1 MIITQNRNT
10 EHDSSF
16 RKGEIK
22 EGTVVSINDKDVV
35 VDIGFKSDGVIPL
48 SEFAYSSMPELNSK
62 ILVFINELDNG
73 EGRLS
78 LSKRKAD
85 FIKNIE
91 LIKQANVDGTVLP
104 GTIRRRV
111 KGGMIVN
118 VLGIE
123 AFLPGSQISL
133 KPIPN
138 LDQFIGKELH
148 FKVMN
153 IDEEHRN
160 IILSRRMVLEDERS
174 GIDLIQSSSGQ
185 ILTSYSTYDISSINH
200 QNNLIYYDREYK
212 RDQLERTLTG
222 YKKKFGK
229 TLFPTLAE
237 ENILDYYF
245 ELVSPEHLSQTF
257 YISNVNLNR
266 EKSIPYIFLR
276 PKIDGPRLE
285 SAFPHG
291 LCVAFKGTLYQERT
305 GDYSMTVYDF
315 VVVSQ
320 ADRKD
325 FELEADVELVQKK
338 VPQFR
343 KNNML
348 SPEFVE
354 ILQRKPISL
363 TTMDNLN
370 RWLSYLDWRE
380 EMVRVSAKGIRY
392 IDQTVDEKGVSF
404 KVVCQD
410 KDAFIKLIPSLR
422 FDDIYAYEPEYSS
435 DEWDF
440 VINLDKSE
448 GSNQRYRPRPFT
460 LGSYVEHSEIKLDD
474 LDLHVVDLPKK
485 WAVPVAFRVSFDF
498 NEDDQDI
505 INNISNNPHADL
517 KSFYADVK
525 SRIHSNGFLAPSAIG
540 DVALID
546 RLKRNLNLFTMQGGY
561 SPNLSTYLF
570 DISKAQLPKRA
581 LTIDHWKDTNL
592 NDEQKRAVQV
602 MCSAPD
608 IALIQGPPGT
618 GKTTVIA
625 EAIYQ
630 LIKRGEKVLLSSQS
644 NTAVDNALEKL
655 AQIPGIR
662 AVRFGKEER
671 LDKDLDYIA
680 SNVLN
685 FFYRILSKPSQE
697 RLTAWKSEDKRLKS
711 LEDWLSDAYRI
722 LPEYRNESEQNN
734 HLKSRL
740 HKAKETKD
748 KLDKLKIE
756 FEQVEETKSAIS
768 KWIDYTSGS
777 LDFTDI
783 DHFPDEIIDDFQNQV
798 IAPVRSILAQSGIDP
813 FLGWTGRSYSSPDE
827 LLLVANVGMDRIH
840 NLEDFKILLNSEYN
854 RISSIP
860 DRESI
865 TDSTASAKIAYLEN
879 KLDELENQMDDLDEN
894 ESKYSELDRERR
906 SVRKEIKQLRE
917 SGSGSDMSRFKYF
930 FNISN
935 DKGQRSIDVLD
946 SMYKSK
952 SSIMTVLTGSPR
964 KAGLALLKKAVE
976 SIDEILVEYPKL
988 IRKHQTECRQIVER
1002 ISVDFNHEAL
1012 IASRGD
1018 CVKLEKLLEESVSRL
1033 RDIENSMHTE
1043 IISYQDSFNTSI
1055 TLTRPIPEEL
1065 ESLVDQASGIA
1076 NELRFKLSDQSEFRK
1091 LTSPIMDKWLKVLSK
1106 PNEEDVGTIQP
1117 LYLKNC
1123 QVVGMTCTEN
1133 PKILTDNEYHY
1144 FDTVIIDEVSKAT
1157 PPELIM
1163 PLMLGRRAVL
1173 VGDHR
1178 QLPPLFREKELAWE
1192 EVFQMQNEDLS
1203 EAQDAANG
1211 GSNQE
1216 TVLTQENYDKYKT
1229 MVTASLFKQYFE
1241 LADPQ
1246 IKSSLFTQYRMHPH
1260 IMDTIN
1266 HFYENRLVCGID
1278 NPDQARNHGLLV
1290 NNSQCEY
1297 LAPNKHVVWIDSSQD
1312 PCGRKYYETKM
1323 QQKGCY
1329 NELEARIL
1337 ISVLIDINKRL
1348 KELNQTKSVGII
1360 SFYAMQIRQ
1369 LNILLKQHISKHG
1382 KLSNVRWRISTV
1394 DKFQGREQDII
1405 LVSLVRNRQTVRKS
1419 AKAFVAQFER
1429 VNVAM
1434 SRARELLI
1442 VTGAKDM
1449 LADYPVLI
1457 PNMDREGYTQSYTY
1471 KNIMEQVNLRGSFYP
1486 SSFII
1491 SPEEWKSMANNK
1503 DGRNRYDNRKS

>member
-1 MIITQNRNT
+1 MIRV
-10 EHDSSF
+10 HD
-16 RKGEIK
+16 
-22 EGTVVSINDKDVV
+22 
-35 VDIGFKSDGVIPL
+35 
-48 SEFAYSSMPELNSK
+48 
-62 ILVFINELDNG
+62 
-73 EGRLS
+73 
-78 LSKRKAD
+78 
-85 FIKNIE
+85 
-91 LIKQANVDGTVLP
+91 
-104 GTIRRRV
+104 
-111 KGGMIVN
+111 
-118 VLGIE
+118 
-123 AFLPGSQISL
+123 
-133 KPIPN
+133 
-138 LDQFIGKELH
+138 
-148 FKVMN
+148 
-153 IDEEHRN
+153 
-160 IILSRRMVLEDERS
+160 
-174 GIDLIQSSSGQ
+174 
-185 ILTSYSTYDISSINH
+185 
-200 QNNLIYYDREYK
+200 
-212 RDQLERTLTG
+212 
-222 YKKKFGK
+222 
-229 TLFPTLAE
+229 LAE
-237 ENILDYYF
+237 ELNISTMSLKTHLTSLGVVTKSHMSFIEDDIADKIRSKYSEQLRLDPGGSRNQEDILSHNQIVSVKKVYYDIEYRRESLERQLIELRAKFKNKLFTDLGSQNILDYF
-245 ELVSPEHLSQTF
+245 MKLICPEHLSKTF
-257 YISNVNLNR
+257 HICNVTIASDIPDPYTYIL
-266 EKSIPYIFLR
+266 FR
-276 PKIDGPRLE
+276 PKIDGVLLPQ
-285 SAFPHG
+285 AFPRD
-291 LCVAFKGTLYQERT
+291 LSIAMKGFIHRGRF
-305 GDYSMTVYDF
+305 GDHSISITNLVL
-315 VVVSQ
+315 VS
-320 ADRKD
+320 DTENRE
-325 FELEADVELVQKK
+325 FEYEENVELISLKSV
-338 VPQFR
+338 R
-343 KNNML
+343 LL
-348 SPEFVE
+348 SDNLLTEEYVNKLMANPISV
-354 ILQRKPISL
+354 ITQRKCEL
-363 TTMDNLN
+363 WTQ
-370 RWLSYLDWRE
+370 YLDWRF
-380 EMVRVSAKGIRY
+380 EMVKASAKGIRY
-392 IDQTVDEKGVSF
+392 VDHTVDDKGLTF
-404 KVVCQD
+404 KVVCKD
-410 KDAFIKLIPSLR
+410 KNTFLKLLPSLR

-435 DEWDF
+435 DDWDF

-448 GSNQRYRPRPFT
+448 GSNQRFRPRPFT
-460 LGSYVEHSEIKLDD
+460 LGSYVEHREIKLE
-474 LDLHVVDLPKK
+474 DLPEAGLPRK
-485 WAVPVAFRVSFDF
+485 WDAPVAFSVSFDF

-505 INNISNNPHADL
+505 INNISSNPNANL
-517 KSFYADVK
+517 KSFYSDVR
-525 SRIHSNGFLAPSAIG
+525 SIIHSNGFLAPSAIG

-581 LTIDHWKDTNL
+581 LPIEQWKYNNL
-592 NDEQKRAVQV
+592 NGEQQRAVQV

-630 LIKRGEKVLLSSQS
+630 LIKKGEKVLLSSQS

-655 AQIPGIR
+655 AQTPGIR

-671 LDKDLDYIA
+671 LDKDLDYIP
-680 SNVLN
+680 SNVLS
-685 FFYRILSKPSQE
+685 FFYRILSKPSQD
-697 RLTAWKSEDKRLKS
+697 RLTAWKSEDNRHKS
-711 LEDWLSDAYRI
+711 LEDWLSEANRI
-722 LPEYRNESEQNN
+722 LPEYRNEREQNN
-734 HLKSRL
+734 HLKSAL
-740 HKAKETKD
+740 HKAKEK
-748 KLDKLKIE
+748 KERLDKLKLE

-777 LDFTDI
+777 LEFTDI

-798 IAPVRSILAQSGIDP
+798 IAPARSILAQSGIDP

-827 LLLVANVGMDRIH
+827 LLLVAKVGMDRIH
-840 NLEDFKILLNSEYN
+840 SLEDFKILLNSEYN

-879 KLDELENQMDDLDEN
+879 KLGEMEDQMDDLDEN
-894 ESKYSELDRERR
+894 ESKYSKLDRERR
-906 SVRKEIKQLRE
+906 SIRKEIKQLRE
-917 SGSGSDMSRFKYF
+917 SGSGSDMSRFKDF

-946 SMYKSK
+946 LMYKSK
-952 SSIMTVLTGSPR
+952 STIMTVLTGSPR

-988 IRKHQTECRQIVER
+988 IRKHQTECRQIRER
-1002 ISVDFNHEAL
+1002 ISVDFDQEAL
-1012 IASRGD
+1012 IASQGE
-1018 CVKLEKLLEESVSRL
+1018 CVKLEKLYEESVSRL
-1033 RDIENSMHTE
+1033 TDIENSMLTE
-1043 IISYQDSFNTSI
+1043 IKSYQDSFDINVMI
-1055 TLTRPIPEEL
+1055 TRPIPEEL

-1076 NELRFKLSDQSEFRK
+1076 NELRSKLSAQSEFRK
-1091 LTSPIMDKWLKVLSK
+1091 LASPIMDKWLIALSK

-1192 EVFQMQNEDLS
+1192 EVFQMQNEDLND
-1203 EAQDAANG
+1203 EQDAAND

-1241 LADPQ
+1241 SADPQ

-1337 ISVLIDINKRL
+1337 ISVLIDINNRL
-1348 KELNQTKSVGII
+1348 KELNQNKSIGII

-1369 LNILLKQHISKHG
+1369 LNILLKQHISRHG

-1503 DGRNRYDNRKS
+1503 DGKNRYDNRKS

>member
-1 MIITQNRNT
+1 M
-10 EHDSSF
+10 
-16 RKGEIK
+16 K
-22 EGTVVSINDKDVV
+22 
-35 VDIGFKSDGVIPL
+35 
-48 SEFAYSSMPELNSK
+48 
-62 ILVFINELDNG
+62 
-73 EGRLS
+73 
-78 LSKRKAD
+78 
-85 FIKNIE
+85 
-91 LIKQANVDGTVLP
+91 
-104 GTIRRRV
+104 
-111 KGGMIVN
+111 
-118 VLGIE
+118 
-123 AFLPGSQISL
+123 
-133 KPIPN
+133 
-138 LDQFIGKELH
+138 
-148 FKVMN
+148 
-153 IDEEHRN
+153 
-160 IILSRRMVLEDERS
+160 
-174 GIDLIQSSSGQ
+174 
-185 ILTSYSTYDISSINH
+185 
-200 QNNLIYYDREYK
+200 IYYDIEYR
-212 RDQLERTLTG
+212 RDSLENQLKELLV
-222 YKKKFGK
+222 KFK
-229 TLFPTLAE
+229 NKIFPDFSS
-237 ENILDYYF
+237 ENILDHYMS
-245 ELVSPEHLSQTF
+245 LVCPEHLSQTIHICNVTLTRDIPDPYT
-257 YISNVNLNR
+257 YIL
-266 EKSIPYIFLR
+266 LR
-276 PKIDGPRLE
+276 PKIDGPRLAR
-285 SAFPHG
+285 AFPRD
-291 LCVAFKGTLYQERT
+291 LSIAMKGYLHRGKY
-305 GDYSMTVYDF
+305 GDHS
-315 VVVSQ
+315 VSITHLVLIP
-320 ADRKD
+320 DTDNRE
-325 FELEADVELVQKK
+325 FEYEENVELVSLKS
-338 VPQFR
+338 VR
-343 KNNML
+343 TL
-348 SPEFVE
+348 SDNLLTEDYVNK
-354 ILQRKPISL
+354 LKAYPISVL
-363 TTMDNLN
+363 TQRNCELWTQ
-370 RWLSYLDWRE
+370 YLDWRY
-380 EMVRVSAKGIRY
+380 EMVKASAKGIRY
-392 IDQTVDEKGVSF
+392 VGHSVNDKGLTF

-410 KDAFIKLIPSLR
+410 KDTFIKLIPSLR

-460 LGSYVEHSEIKLDD
+460 LGSYVEHSETKLQD
-474 LDLHVVDLPKK
+474 LPVADLPKK
-485 WAVPVAFRVSFDF
+485 WPAPVACSVSFDF

-505 INNISNNPHADL
+505 INNISNNPNADL
-517 KSFYADVK
+517 RSFYADVK

-671 LDKDLDYIA
+671 LDKDLDYIP
-680 SNVLN
+680 SNVLS

-697 RLTAWKSEDKRLKS
+697 RLTAWKSEDNRLKS
-711 LEDWLSDAYRI
+711 LEDWLGDANRI
-722 LPEYRNESEQNN
+722 LPEYRNEIEQNN
-734 HLKSRL
+734 SLNSML
-740 HKAKETKD
+740 QKATETKIRLEKVKRD
-748 KLDKLKIE
+748 

-768 KWIDYTSGS
+768 KWIDFISGS
-777 LDFTDI
+777 LDFKEI
-783 DHFPDEIIDDFQNQV
+783 NQFPDEVIEDFQV
-798 IAPVRSILAQSGIDP
+798 RIIAPVRSILAQSGIDP

-827 LLLVANVGMDRIH
+827 LLLVAKVGMDRIH

-917 SGSGSDMSRFKYF
+917 SGSGSDMSRFRDF
-930 FNISN
+930 FNTTI

-946 SMYKSK
+946 LMYKSK
-952 SSIMTVLTGSPR
+952 STIMTVLTGSPR

-1012 IASRGD
+1012 IASRGE

-1033 RDIENSMHTE
+1033 RDIENSMHKE

-1055 TLTRPIPEEL
+1055 TLTQPIPEEL

-1076 NELRFKLSDQSEFRK
+1076 NELRSKLSAQSEFRK
-1091 LTSPIMDKWLKVLSK
+1091 LASPIMDKWLKVLSK
-1106 PNEEDVGTIQP
+1106 PNEQDVGTIQP

-1203 EAQDAANG
+1203 DEQDTAND

-1297 LAPNKHVVWIDSSQD
+1297 LAPNKRVVWIDSSQD

-1337 ISVLIDINKRL
+1337 ISVLIDINNRL
-1348 KELNQTKSVGII
+1348 KELNQDKSIGII

-1369 LNILLKQHISKHG
+1369 LNILLKQHISRHG